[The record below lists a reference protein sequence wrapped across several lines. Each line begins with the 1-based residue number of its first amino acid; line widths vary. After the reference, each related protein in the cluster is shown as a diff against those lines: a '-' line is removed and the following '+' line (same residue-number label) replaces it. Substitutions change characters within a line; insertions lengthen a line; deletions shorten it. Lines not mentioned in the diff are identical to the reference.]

1 MGLEGGEK
9 EKAKER
15 TQAANKWVCERKGV
29 SLSHELGSLAPR
41 NLETMPRGSKS
52 LAS

>member
-15 TQAANKWVCERKGV
+15 KKERKKAANKWVCERKGV
-29 SLSHELGSLAPR
+29 SPSHELGSPAPR
-41 NLETMPRGSKS
+41 NLETMPQGI
-52 LAS
+52 

>member
-15 TQAANKWVCERKGV
+15 KKKKAANKWVCERKGV
-29 SLSHELGSLAPR
+29 SLSHELGSSAPR
-41 NLETMPRGSKS
+41 NLETMPQGI
-52 LAS
+52 